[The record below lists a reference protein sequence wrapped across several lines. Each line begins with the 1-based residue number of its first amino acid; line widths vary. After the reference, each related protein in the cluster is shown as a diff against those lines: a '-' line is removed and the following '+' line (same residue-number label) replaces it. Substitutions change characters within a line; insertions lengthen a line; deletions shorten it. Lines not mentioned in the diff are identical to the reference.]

1 MSRIKWIRLLRN
13 PDLVGATVVIH
24 LLALSLPL
32 ALLQIYD
39 RILPSQSYG
48 TTAMLVLGVGSAIV
62 LEAVLRY
69 GRMAIFARFG
79 SQYEARTLT
88 EIFDR
93 LMRSDIERVERLGIA
108 SIMDSVRAVSIVRDW
123 WSGNAAVGLYEL
135 PFVFLYLGLIGY
147 VGGWLALIPLGLFL
161 LAGIIAWLYMARINA
176 SVEQLEYREQERRNL
191 LWSIFFGL
199 TDVKARGAENGL
211 SRFYQDV
218 NTSYMTASANVE
230 FQGHRMREMVSL
242 MAQLSTVL
250 VVIFGAMEVIA
261 GNLTTGALSA
271 CTLLAGRSIGPAMAG
286 FSYLTRLSH
295 IRLARIKVDTLMGIP
310 LSQPSLS
317 AAPTSTCQPSG
328 SLRIESEFLAGPL
341 DVREGEIIHISAA
354 DSALASGLLACV
366 AGLGGVSGVRVSIGG
381 LPVSEIPSEMLRA
394 SVCLVTRHPALVSGS
409 ILNNLTLF
417 DPRFNQY
424 ANELSEKLGLKSYL
438 DHLRNGILSEIGPLA
453 AESLDDGIAQ
463 RVALIR
469 ALVRKPR
476 ILLLDHAASG
486 LDLDG
491 EGRLAELLAEL
502 KGKTTVLIVSAREK
516 VLAQCDRHV
525 ALKEVEHV

>member
-1 MSRIKWIRLLRN
+1 MSRTQWVRLLRN
-13 PDLVGATVVIH
+13 PDLALVTIVIH

-48 TTAMLVLGVGSAIV
+48 TTAMLVLGVGTAIV
-62 LEAVLRY
+62 LEAMLRY
-69 GRMAIFARFG
+69 GRMAIFARYG

-93 LMRSDIERVERLGIA
+93 LMHSDIERVERVGIA
-108 SIMDSVRAVSIVRDW
+108 SIMDSVRAVSTVRDW

-135 PFVFLYLGLIGY
+135 PFIFLYLGLIGY
-147 VGGWLALIPLGLFL
+147 VGGWLAFIPLGLFL
-161 LAGIIAWLYMARINA
+161 LAAIIAWLYMAKINA
-176 SVEQLEYREQERRNL
+176 SVERLEYHEQERRNL
-191 LWSIFFGL
+191 LWSSFFGL
-199 TDVKARGAENGL
+199 ADIKARGAENGL

-218 NTSYMTASANVE
+218 NTRYMASSANVE
-230 FQGHRMREMVSL
+230 AQGHRMREMVSL

-250 VVIFGAMEVIA
+250 VVVFGALEVMA

-271 CTLLAGRSIGPAMAG
+271 CTLLAGRSISPAMAG
-286 FSYLTRLSH
+286 FSYLTRLGH
-295 IRLARIKVDTLMGIP
+295 IKLARNKVDTLMGIP
-310 LSQPSLS
+310 PSHPALTT
-317 AAPTSTCQPSG
+317 PTSSAFQPSG
-328 SLRIESEFLAGPL
+328 NLHIESEYLAAPL
-341 DVREGEIIHISAA
+341 EVREGEIIHISAV
-354 DSALASGLLACV
+354 DGTLTSNLLASV
-366 AGLGGVSGVRVSIGG
+366 AGLRDIPEISVSIGG
-381 LPVSEIPSEMLRA
+381 MPISQIPLQTLRA

-417 DPRFNQY
+417 DPRFNQR
-424 ANELSEKLGLKSYL
+424 ANELSEELGLKSYL
-438 DHLRNGILSEIGPLA
+438 DHLRSGILSEIGPLA

-463 RVALIR
+463 RIALIR
-469 ALVRKPR
+469 ALVRQPR

-491 EGRLAELLAEL
+491 EARLAELLSEL

-525 ALKEVEHV
+525 ALKETAHV